1 MAEFDMCIEYKPG
14 RTNLVADALSRKVEL
29 VSLKLQEITAVS
41 QFRSALPEDPK
52 EKKGAEARKPR
63 TGAKVSPA
71 VEPVYHAGA
80 RMKAA
85 VRADDLETVEPIV
98 GPDAVAGFMSN
109 PGMIGI
115 LITLQMILMI

>member
-1 MAEFDMCIEYKPG
+1 MKLAFC
-14 RTNLVADALSRKVEL
+14 SRLDSRVCVGFAYREKIQPVVCPL
-29 VSLKLQEITAVS
+29 FSPACCND
-41 QFRSALPEDPK
+41 RSPK

-98 GPDAVAGFMSN
+98 GPDAVAGWY
-109 PGMIGI
+109 
-115 LITLQMILMI
+115 

>member
-1 MAEFDMCIEYKPG
+1 MPSPLFAPASCND
-14 RTNLVADALSRKVEL
+14 
-29 VSLKLQEITAVS
+29 
-41 QFRSALPEDPK
+41 RSPK

-85 VRADDLETVEPIV
+85 VRADDLFSVEPI
-98 GPDAVAGFMSN
+98 
-109 PGMIGI
+109 GI
-115 LITLQMILMI
+115 RSSCCCRV